1 LKEILDRLIWSLNQ
15 RIKILKTLFFCLIFL
30 SVSIDAKLKIEIS
43 QGSKDLPKIAIVP
56 FENTKTIKISLSHLI
71 EENLTLFGE
80 FKVTPKNEML
90 SFPSSEDNFFYRDW
104 KILKVDYAVVGSF
117 KEISGSNIFI
127 EYFVFNV
134 PLKKLILKGDIS
146 GDINEFDQISK
157 VISNRT
163 YKAITGL
170 DGIFNTKL
178 AYVLNPDKEVYKI
191 CVSDIDG
198 SNEQVLFESTAPLMS
213 PSWSSDIKK
222 LAYVSFEKGYP
233 EIYMQ
238 DLFSGNRESIKTLG
252 LSNSAPVWSPDNKK
266 LAFVMSMSGNPDI
279 YIYNLKNNKISR
291 HTTHYGIDTEPAWSP
306 NSKKLLFTSNRSGS
320 PQIYELTISSNR
332 IKRITLDGDYNARAS
347 YFPNGKDI
355 VLVHGNNGIFHIGT
369 KNIRGRFINTIS
381 KTTLD
386 ESPTISPNGNIIIY
400 ATKNNSQGYLA
411 GLTLDGKSKF
421 RLPVKFG
428 SVREPSWSPLTN

>member
-1 LKEILDRLIWSLNQ
+1 MKFLI
-15 RIKILKTLFFCLIFL
+15 ICLIFL
-30 SVSIDAKLKIEIS
+30 SVTIEAKLKIEIS
-43 QGSKDLPKIAIVP
+43 QGSKDLAKIAIVP
-56 FENTKTIKISLSHLI
+56 FNDGKKTNIALSDLI
-71 EENLTLFGE
+71 EKNLTLFGE
-80 FKVTPKNEML
+80 FKTTPKNEML

-104 KILKVDYAVVGSF
+104 NILKIDYAVIGNLEEKNNSEF
-117 KEISGSNIFI
+117 YI

-134 PLKKLILKGDIS
+134 PLKKLILRGDIT
-146 GDINEFDQISK
+146 GDINELSQISK

-170 DGIFNTKL
+170 EGIFNTKL
-178 AYVLNPDKEVYKI
+178 AYILNPQKEIYKI

-198 SNEQVLFESTAPLMS
+198 SNEQILFESSAPLMS
-213 PSWSSDIKK
+213 PSWSSDNKK

-238 DLFSGNRESIKTLG
+238 DLFSGKRESIKTLG

-279 YIYNLKNNKISR
+279 YIYNLRNKKISR
-291 HTTHYGIDTEPAWSP
+291 HTTHYGIDTEPSWSP

-347 YFPNGKDI
+347 YFPNEKDI

-369 KNIRGRFINTIS
+369 KKIRSRFINTIS

-421 RLPVKFG
+421 TLPTKFG
-428 SVREPSWSPLTN
+428 SVREPAWSPLMN

>member
-1 LKEILDRLIWSLNQ
+1 MKFLI
-15 RIKILKTLFFCLIFL
+15 ICLIFL
-30 SVSIDAKLKIEIS
+30 SGTIEAKLKIEIS
-43 QGSKDLPKIAIVP
+43 QGSKDLAKIAIVP
-56 FENTKTIKISLSHLI
+56 FSDGKKTNIALSDLI
-71 EENLTLFGE
+71 EKNLTLFGE
-80 FKVTPKNEML
+80 FKATPKNEML

-104 KILKVDYAVVGSF
+104 NILKIDYAVIGNLEEKNNSEF
-117 KEISGSNIFI
+117 YI

-134 PLKKLILKGDIS
+134 PLKKLILRGDIT
-146 GDINEFDQISK
+146 GDINELSQISK

-170 DGIFNTKL
+170 EGIFNTKL
-178 AYVLNPDKEVYKI
+178 AYILNPQKEIYKI

-198 SNEQVLFESTAPLMS
+198 SNEQILFESTAPLMS
-213 PSWSSDIKK
+213 PSWSSDNKK

-238 DLFSGNRESIKTLG
+238 DLFSGKRESIKTLG

-279 YIYNLKNNKISR
+279 YIYDLRNKKISR
-291 HTTHYGIDTEPAWSP
+291 HTTHYGIDTEPSWSP

-369 KNIRGRFINTIS
+369 KKIRSRFINTIS

-421 RLPVKFG
+421 TLPTKFG
-428 SVREPSWSPLTN
+428 SVREPAWSPLMN

>member
-1 LKEILDRLIWSLNQ
+1 MKFLI
-15 RIKILKTLFFCLIFL
+15 ICLIFL
-30 SVSIDAKLKIEIS
+30 SVTIEAKLKIEIS
-43 QGSKDLPKIAIVP
+43 QGSKDLAKIAIVP
-56 FENTKTIKISLSHLI
+56 FSDGKKTNIALSDLI
-71 EENLTLFGE
+71 EKNLTLFGE
-80 FKVTPKNEML
+80 FKATPKNEML

-104 KILKVDYAVVGSF
+104 NILKIDYAVIGNLEEKNNSEF
-117 KEISGSNIFI
+117 YI

-134 PLKKLILKGDIS
+134 PLKKLILRGDIT
-146 GDINEFDQISK
+146 GDINELSQISK

-170 DGIFNTKL
+170 EGIFNTKL
-178 AYVLNPDKEVYKI
+178 AYILNPQKEIYKI

-198 SNEQVLFESTAPLMS
+198 SNEQILFESTAPLMS
-213 PSWSSDIKK
+213 PSWSSDNKK

-238 DLFSGNRESIKTLG
+238 DLFSGKRESIKTLG

-279 YIYNLKNNKISR
+279 YIYDLRNKKISR
-291 HTTHYGIDTEPAWSP
+291 HTTHYGIDTEPSWSP

-369 KNIRGRFINTIS
+369 KKIRSRFINTIS

-421 RLPVKFG
+421 TLPTKFG
-428 SVREPSWSPLTN
+428 SVREPAWSPLMN

>member
-1 LKEILDRLIWSLNQ
+1 MKFLIICL
-15 RIKILKTLFFCLIFL
+15 LFLPAI
-30 SVSIDAKLKIEIS
+30 IEAKLKIEIS
-43 QGSKDLPKIAIVP
+43 QGSKDLAKIAIVP
-56 FENTKTIKISLSHLI
+56 FSDEKQTNVALSDLI
-71 EENLTLFGE
+71 EKNLTLFGE
-80 FKVTPKNEML
+80 FKATPKNEML

-104 KILKVDYAVVGSF
+104 NILKIDYAVIGKLEEKNNSEF
-117 KEISGSNIFI
+117 YI

-134 PLKKLILKGDIS
+134 PLKKLILRGDITGDIS
-146 GDINEFDQISK
+146 ELSQISK

-170 DGIFNTKL
+170 EGIFNTKL
-178 AYVLNPDKEVYKI
+178 AYILNPQKEIYKI

-198 SNEQVLFESTAPLMS
+198 SNEQILFESAAPLMS
-213 PSWSSDIKK
+213 PSWSSDNKK

-238 DLFSGNRESIKTLG
+238 DLFSGKRESIKTLG

-279 YIYNLKNNKISR
+279 YIYNLRNKKISR
-291 HTTHYGIDTEPAWSP
+291 HTTHYGIDTEPSWSP

-332 IKRITLDGDYNARAS
+332 IKRITLDGDYNAKAS

-369 KNIRGRFINTIS
+369 KKIRSRFINTIS

-421 RLPVKFG
+421 TLPTKFG
-428 SVREPSWSPLTN
+428 SVREPAWSPLMN

>member
-1 LKEILDRLIWSLNQ
+1 MKFLIICL
-15 RIKILKTLFFCLIFL
+15 LFLPAI
-30 SVSIDAKLKIEIS
+30 IEAKLKIEIS
-43 QGSKDLPKIAIVP
+43 QGSKDLAKIAIVP
-56 FENTKTIKISLSHLI
+56 FSDEKQTNVALSDLI
-71 EENLTLFGE
+71 EKNLTLFGE
-80 FKVTPKNEML
+80 FKATPKNEML

-104 KILKVDYAVVGSF
+104 NILKIDYAVIGKLEEKNNSEF
-117 KEISGSNIFI
+117 YI

-134 PLKKLILKGDIS
+134 PLKKLILRGDITGDIS
-146 GDINEFDQISK
+146 ELSQISK

-170 DGIFNTKL
+170 EGIFNTKL
-178 AYVLNPDKEVYKI
+178 AYILNPQKEIYKI

-198 SNEQVLFESTAPLMS
+198 SNEQILFESAAPLMS
-213 PSWSSDIKK
+213 PSWSSDNKK

-238 DLFSGNRESIKTLG
+238 DLFSGKRESIKTLG

-279 YIYNLKNNKISR
+279 YIYNLRNKKISR
-291 HTTHYGIDTEPAWSP
+291 HTTHYGIDTEPSWSP

-369 KNIRGRFINTIS
+369 KKTRSRFINTIS

-421 RLPVKFG
+421 TLPTKFG
-428 SVREPSWSPLTN
+428 SVREPAWSPLMN

>member
-1 LKEILDRLIWSLNQ
+1 MKEILDRLIWSLNQ
-15 RIKILKTLFFCLIFL
+15 RTKILKTLFFCLIFL

-80 FKVTPKNEML
+80 FKATPKNEML

-198 SNEQVLFESTAPLMS
+198 SNEQVLFESNAPLMS

>member
-1 LKEILDRLIWSLNQ
+1 MKFLI
-15 RIKILKTLFFCLIFL
+15 IYLIFL
-30 SVSIDAKLKIEIS
+30 SVTIEAKLKIEIS
-43 QGSKDLPKIAIVP
+43 QGSKDLAKIAIVP
-56 FENTKTIKISLSHLI
+56 FNDGKKTNIALSDLI
-71 EENLTLFGE
+71 EKNLTLFGE
-80 FKVTPKNEML
+80 FKATPKNEML

-104 KILKVDYAVVGSF
+104 NILKVDYAVIGKLEEKNNS
-117 KEISGSNIFI
+117 EAYI

-134 PLKKLILKGDIS
+134 PLKKLILKGDIT
-146 GDINEFDQISK
+146 GDINELSQISK

-170 DGIFNTKL
+170 EGIFNTKL
-178 AYVLNPDKEVYKI
+178 AYILNPQKEIYKI

-198 SNEQVLFESTAPLMS
+198 SNEQILFESSAPLMS
-213 PSWSSDIKK
+213 PSWSSDNKK

-238 DLFSGNRESIKTLG
+238 DLFSGKRESIKTLG

-279 YIYNLKNNKISR
+279 YIYNLRNKKISR
-291 HTTHYGIDTEPAWSP
+291 HTTHYGIDTEPSWSP

-320 PQIYELTISSNR
+320 PQIYELTVSSNR

-369 KNIRGRFINTIS
+369 KKIRSRFINTIS

-421 RLPVKFG
+421 TLPTKFG
-428 SVREPSWSPLTN
+428 SVREPAWSPLMN